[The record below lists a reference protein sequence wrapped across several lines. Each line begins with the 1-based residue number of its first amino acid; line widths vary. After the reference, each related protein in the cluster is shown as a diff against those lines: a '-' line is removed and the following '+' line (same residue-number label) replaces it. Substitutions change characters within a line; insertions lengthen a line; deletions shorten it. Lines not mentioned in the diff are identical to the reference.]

1 MVGISLWLVMTSVPH
16 FIETIQLICNANQ
29 VTGFYMMGSIGLNG
43 LNYYRN
49 NMMNGELGG
58 TE

>member
-1 MVGISLWLVMTSVPH
+1 MTSVPH

-29 VTGFYMMGSIGLNG
+29 VTGFYMMGNIGLNG